1 MIEDLTEWREAWKT
15 VNPNTSQGDLEMFS
29 EELDFGGRMVLQHF
43 GQASEMAL

>member
-29 EELDFGGRMVLQHF
+29 KELYFGGHMVLQHF
-43 GQASEMAL
+43 G